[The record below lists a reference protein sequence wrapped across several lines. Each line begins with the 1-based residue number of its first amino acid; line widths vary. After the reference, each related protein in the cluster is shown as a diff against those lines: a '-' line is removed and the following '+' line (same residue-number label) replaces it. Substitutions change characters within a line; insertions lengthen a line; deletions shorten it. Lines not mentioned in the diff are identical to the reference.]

1 MVGFQAP
8 CARGRMVLYLR
19 EGERHL
25 GNKRA
30 HCQIGHVGY
39 RIDAYSPSLLAR
51 VMAILGIGIRPIA
64 ATRAFCHFIPLRM
77 ELLLHP
83 GPIGREQI
91 MHVRE
96 QGTGQPDSRLFAM
109 DVAALCRRA
118 GIPQLTTKDEASRCE
133 NLAPSKR
140 RVAHPFPMVQLV
152 AWSIAYARALLTI
165 FWELLFG
172 SVRLPRSQLS
182 VRTHGVDKKL
192 LHSLR
197 GKELKAFVV
206 MPQPNAPT

>member
-96 QGTGQPDSRLFAM
+96 QGTGQPRFASCSRWMSPRGDSTAHHT
-109 DVAALCRRA
+109 
-118 GIPQLTTKDEASRCE
+118 QKDESSRCE

-140 RVAHPFPMVQLV
+140 RVDGPSIPNGAACRVVDRLRTRAADDFLGAALWKCAASSITTFRAH
-152 AWSIAYARALLTI
+152 AR
-165 FWELLFG
+165 
-172 SVRLPRSQLS
+172 RR
-182 VRTHGVDKKL
+182 
-192 LHSLR
+192 
-197 GKELKAFVV
+197 
-206 MPQPNAPT
+206 

>member
-96 QGTGQPDSRLFAM
+96 QGTGQPRFASCSRWMSPRGDSTAHHT
-109 DVAALCRRA
+109 
-118 GIPQLTTKDEASRCE
+118 QKDESSVKTSRQ
-133 NLAPSKR
+133 AR
-140 RVAHPFPMVQLV
+140 GAWTAHPFPMVQLV

>member
-1 MVGFQAP
+1 VKTSRQ
-8 CARGRMVLYLR
+8 ARG
-19 EGERHL
+19 
-25 GNKRA
+25 A
-30 HCQIGHVGY
+30 W
-39 RIDAYSPSLLAR
+39 
-51 VMAILGIGIRPIA
+51 
-64 ATRAFCHFIPLRM
+64 T
-77 ELLLHP
+77 
-83 GPIGREQI
+83 
-91 MHVRE
+91 
-96 QGTGQPDSRLFAM
+96 
-109 DVAALCRRA
+109 
-118 GIPQLTTKDEASRCE
+118 
-133 NLAPSKR
+133 
-140 RVAHPFPMVQLV
+140 AHPFPMVQLV